1 MNRGAVA
8 IFVKTPGLSP
18 IKTRLGRVIGT
29 RAAEEFY
36 ALSVEATQDVSA
48 EAMRLA
54 SSVSLDLTA
63 YWAIA
68 EPAGSSHP
76 MWHQFKIVFQGNG
89 ELGERL
95 SHVYGDL
102 LREYDFV
109 LLIGADCPQMPWQ
122 YIIEAASFLRDGG
135 NRFVIGPAIDGG
147 FYLFGGNVPLSEKL
161 WTSVPYSQ
169 SNTTVELMREIR
181 ALGEIRELL
190 SLVDIDTIDDL
201 QALAGE
207 GRDNA
212 GLLPSQRRVIEW
224 SRCMFKEHMKVE
236 VNEGLPKI

>member
-36 ALSVEATQDVSA
+36 ALSVEATQEVSA
-48 EAMRLA
+48 EAMRRA
-54 SSVSLDLTA
+54 SFISLELTA

-68 EPAGSSHP
+68 EPADPSHY
-76 MWHQFKIVFQGNG
+76 MWHQFKNIFQGNG

-95 SHVYGDL
+95 AHVYGEL
-102 LREYDFV
+102 LKKHDFV
-109 LLIGADCPQMPWQ
+109 LLTGADCPQMPWQ
-122 YIIEAASFLRDGG
+122 CIIEAAAFLRDGG

-147 FYLFGGNVPLSEKL
+147 FYLFGGNAPLTEEL
-161 WTSVPYSQ
+161 WTRVPYSQ
-169 SNTTVELMREIR
+169 SNTAVELLRELR
-181 ALGEIRELL
+181 ALGDIRELL
-190 SLVDIDTIDDL
+190 PLVDIDTIDNL
-201 QALAGE
+201 QALAGD
-207 GRDNA
+207 GWDNA

-224 SRCMFKEHMKVE
+224 SYYLLSH
-236 VNEGLPKI
+236 PSS

>member
-54 SSVSLDLTA
+54 SFISLDLTA

-68 EPAGSSHP
+68 EPAGASHP
-76 MWHQFKIVFQGNG
+76 MWHQFEIVFQGNG

-95 SHVYGDL
+95 SHVYDEL
-102 LREYDFV
+102 LRKHDFV

-135 NRFVIGPAIDGG
+135 NRFVIGPATDGG
-147 FYLFGGNVPLSEKL
+147 FYLFGGNAPVSEKL
-161 WTSVPYSQ
+161 WTRVPYSQ
-169 SNTTVELMREIR
+169 SNTAVELMREIR
-181 ALGEIRELL
+181 ALGDIRELL

-224 SRCMFKEHMKVE
+224 SRQGGETNHS
-236 VNEGLPKI
+236 PR